1 MLVFW
6 ASRAGTAYQSTS
18 LTSFQSVAHG
28 GSTSTNGSWAVSQPI
43 CSPKMWILLFF
54 SPFLLLLHELSLW
67 IYIANV
73 SFKLAGFTSL
83 RSDLLSQLPG
93 CGDYRC
99 ILTTNL
105 SLPAVFFSSVY
116 LFLLFHWCIWLWMI
130 AEKYFC
136 EKPELGIVIR
146 LEHSNPWS

>member
-105 SLPAVFFSSVY
+105 SLPAVFFFKCLSFPFISLMY
-116 LFLLFHWCIWLWMI
+116 LVMDDSWEILLW
-130 AEKYFC
+130 KTR
-136 EKPELGIVIR
+136 IR
-146 LEHSNPWS
+146 NSH